1 MLIRLIIFS
10 ETKNG
15 IHYDFDIL
23 QSYTHKN
30 EHSDLPNLMNI
41 RVDTAHGC
49 TAAEDL
55 RPVDVEGGN
64 SLTSHVC
71 FNKCV
76 RSSTTAEYCMIWVV
90 CFFQK
95 DL

>member
-30 EHSDLPNLMNI
+30 KQSDLPNPLMNI
-41 RVDTAHGC
+41 RVDTVDGC

-55 RPVDVEGGN
+55 RPVMWEEV
-64 SLTSHVC
+64 TV
-71 FNKCV
+71 
-76 RSSTTAEYCMIWVV
+76 
-90 CFFQK
+90 
-95 DL
+95 

>member
-1 MLIRLIIFS
+1 MEYIMISTFCNLIHIRM
-10 ETKNG
+10 
-15 IHYDFDIL
+15 D
-23 QSYTHKN
+23 

-64 SLTSHVC
+64 SLTMFVLI
-71 FNKCV
+71 N
-76 RSSTTAEYCMIWVV
+76 A
-90 CFFQK
+90 
-95 DL
+95 

>member
-41 RVDTAHGC
+41 RVDTADGC

-55 RPVDVEGGN
+55 RPVDVGGGTN
-64 SLTSHVC
+64 SMTMFVLINT
-71 FNKCV
+71 
-76 RSSTTAEYCMIWVV
+76 
-90 CFFQK
+90 
-95 DL
+95 